1 MAKNNTC
8 LQGRFAQW
16 VENSMSSSW
25 EAVLWITTI
34 VEYESSG
41 TSADVI
47 KA

>member
-1 MAKNNTC
+1 MAKNNKC
-8 LQGRFAQW
+8 LQGSSAQW
-16 VENSMSSSW
+16 VENSIPSSW
-25 EAVLWITTI
+25 EAVRWFTTI